1 MSRKIVSVVAVCAA
15 VASSATA
22 AFLYFHPVDRA
33 ANASASASTSQPAD
47 EDMSGRQI
55 AARKL
60 QFAAQD
66 KWLTGDR
73 DGHAEW
79 RPPTDGFY
87 TTCGIT
93 PHGRY
98 LIAKNEIGKARYNE
112 PWSGDGGSFDTAW
125 SKAQCDAT
133 SPKRQVGILQ
143 RVEQARQAKFEDDLY
158 NDSHPINSECLIA
171 EMRANAGSGAYHLD
185 KNKHYCQDGS
195 YLRNK
200 RSDDGADN
208 QP

>member
-1 MSRKIVSVVAVCAA
+1 MGLKIVSLVSVCAA
-15 VASSATA
+15 VVSSAAA
-22 AFLYFHPVDRA
+22 AFLYFHPADRA
-33 ANASASASTSQPAD
+33 GIAPVSASASEPAD
-47 EDMSGRQI
+47 NDMRGRQI

-66 KWLTGDR
+66 KWLTGDQN
-73 DGHAEW
+73 GHAEW
-79 RPPTDGFY
+79 RPPTEGFY

-93 PHGRY
+93 PDGRY
-98 LIAKNEIGKARYNE
+98 LIAKNRIGKARYNE
-112 PWSGDGGSFDTAW
+112 SWSGDGGSFDTAW

-158 NDSHPINSECLIA
+158 NDSHPIDSECLIA
-171 EMRANAGSGAYHLD
+171 EMRANAGSGDYHLD

-195 YLRNK
+195 YVRDK
-200 RSDDGADN
+200 QAN
-208 QP
+208 QNP